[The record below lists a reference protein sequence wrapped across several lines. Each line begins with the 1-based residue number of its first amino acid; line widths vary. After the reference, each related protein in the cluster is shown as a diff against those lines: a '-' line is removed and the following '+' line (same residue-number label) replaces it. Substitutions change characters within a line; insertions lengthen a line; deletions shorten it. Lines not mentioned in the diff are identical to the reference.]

1 MVSSVGL
8 EQVIHAP
15 KVNKN
20 VYKALVA
27 AEYVGVKVETVP
39 DFQMGVSNKTPEFL
53 KLNPMGKVFV
63 FDLSHGFVDASVGT
77 YSSNLQD

>member
-1 MVSSVGL
+1 MVSFVGL

-20 VYKALVA
+20 AYKALVA

-39 DFQMGVSNKTPEFL
+39 DFQMGVSNKSPEFL
-53 KLNPMGKVFV
+53 KLNPIGKVFV
-63 FDLSHGFVDASVGT
+63 FDHSHGFVDAVVGT
-77 YSSNLQD
+77 